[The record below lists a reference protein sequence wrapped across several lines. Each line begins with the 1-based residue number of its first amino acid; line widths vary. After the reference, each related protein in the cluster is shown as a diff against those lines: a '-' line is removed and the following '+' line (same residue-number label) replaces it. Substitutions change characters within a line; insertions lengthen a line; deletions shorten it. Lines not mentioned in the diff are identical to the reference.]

1 MRSAVKKVIFTF
13 SLVGSIAAQAISVGK
28 VDFEKKSITGV
39 EVELAS
45 SKSNNV
51 SVCGAHVGGL
61 WSLTRSDITGI
72 QVGGL
77 MTSADNLYGA
87 QIGLMW
93 AGDILVKDI
102 VESNNVFGVQIGG
115 YGCAAVG
122 MSGVQIGGFGPCCL
136 NEMNGVQIGGFG
148 PCCTNEVNGVQIG
161 GLGPL
166 CENEVNGI
174 QIGGLGSG
182 CWNKMNGIQIGG
194 WGSLC
199 TNEVNGIQ
207 IGGICCGAGKMRGVQ
222 IAGLFSA
229 GDKMSG
235 LQIGAINYFIK
246 DVSGVQIGVFNYAG
260 EKSDNCLQ
268 IGVVNWL
275 SANETMKIVPFVN
288 MNF

>member
-1 MRSAVKKVIFTF
+1 MRSAVKNVIFTF

-28 VDFEKKSITGV
+28 VDFEKKSVTGV

-61 WSLTRSDITGI
+61 WSLTC
-72 QVGGL
+72 
-77 MTSADNLYGA
+77 
-87 QIGLMW
+87 
-93 AGDILVKDI
+93 
-102 VESNNVFGVQIGG
+102 NNVAGI
-115 YGCAAVG
+115 
-122 MSGVQIGGFGPCCL
+122 SGVQIGGL
-136 NEMNGVQIGGFG
+136 VSW
-148 PCCTNEVNGVQIG
+148 
-161 GLGPL
+161 
-166 CENEVNGI
+166 CENE
-174 QIGGLGSG
+174 
-182 CWNKMNGIQIGG
+182 
-194 WGSLC
+194 
-199 TNEVNGIQ
+199 NGIQ
-207 IGGICCGAGKMRGVQ
+207 IGGIGSFCRKEVNGLQIGGIWCGAGKVRGVQ

-229 GDKMSG
+229 GDKISG

>member
-1 MRSAVKKVIFTF
+1 MRSAVKNVIFTF
-13 SLVGSIAAQAISVGK
+13 SLVASIAAQAISVGK
-28 VDFEKKSITGV
+28 VDFEKKSVTGI

-61 WSLTRSDITGI
+61 WSLTRNNVAGI

-93 AGDILVKDI
+93 AGDVLFKDI

-122 MSGVQIGGFGPCCL
+122 MYGIQIGGFGGPCCL

-161 GLGPL
+161 GVLN
-166 CENEVNGI
+166 C
-174 QIGGLGSG
+174 GGEK
-182 CWNKMNGIQIGG
+182 N
-194 WGSLC
+194 
-199 TNEVNGIQ
+199 
-207 IGGICCGAGKMRGVQ
+207 RGVQ
-222 IAGLFSA
+222 IAGLHSA
-229 GDKMSG
+229 ACDMKGVQITGGWSLASVLSG
-235 LQIGAINYFIK
+235 LQIGAVNYIEK
-246 DVSGVQIGVFNYAG
+246 DFSGAQIGVFNYAG

-288 MNF
+288 FRF

>member
-1 MRSAVKKVIFTF
+1 MRSVVKNVIFTF
-13 SLVGSIAAQAISVGK
+13 SLVASIAAQAISVGK
-28 VDFEKKSITGV
+28 VDFEKKSVTGV

-77 MTSADNLYGA
+77 MTSVDNLYGA

-93 AGDILVKDI
+93 AGDVLVKDI

-136 NEMNGVQIGGFG
+136 NEMNGVQIGGF
-148 PCCTNEVNGVQIG
+148 CSMCENEVNGIQVG
-161 GLGPL
+161 GCDSC

-174 QIGGLGSG
+174 QIGGIGSF
-182 CWNKMNGIQIGG
+182 CRK
-194 WGSLC
+194 
-199 TNEVNGIQ
+199 EVNGIQ
-207 IGGICCGAGKMRGVQ
+207 IGGIWCGAGKVRGVQ

-229 GDKMSG
+229 GDKISG
-235 LQIGAINYFIK
+235 LQIGLLII
-246 DVSGVQIGVFNYAG
+246 
-260 EKSDNCLQ
+260 L
-268 IGVVNWL
+268 
-275 SANETMKIVPFVN
+275 
-288 MNF
+288 

>member
-1 MRSAVKKVIFTF
+1 MRSAVKNVIFTF
-13 SLVGSIAAQAISVGK
+13 GLVASIAVQAISVGK
-28 VDFEKKSITGV
+28 VDFEKKSVTGI

-61 WSLTRSDITGI
+61 WSLTRNNVAGI

-93 AGDILVKDI
+93 AGDVLLIDEDI

-122 MSGVQIGGFGPCCL
+122 MSGVQIGGLVPLCC

-161 GLGPL
+161 GFGS
-166 CENEVNGI
+166 CCFKEMNGV
-174 QIGGLGSG
+174 QIGGVLN
-182 CWNKMNGIQIGG
+182 CV
-194 WGSLC
+194 
-199 TNEVNGIQ
+199 NEKI
-207 IGGICCGAGKMRGVQ
+207 RGVQ
-222 IAGLFSA
+222 ITGLHSLA
-229 GDKMSG
+229 CDMKGVQITGGWSLASVLSG
-235 LQIGAINYFIK
+235 LQIGAINYIEK
-246 DVSGVQIGVFNYAG
+246 DFSGVQIGVFNYAG
-260 EKSDNCLQ
+260 EESDNCLQ

>member
-1 MRSAVKKVIFTF
+1 MRSAVKNVIFTF
-13 SLVGSIAAQAISVGK
+13 SLVASIAAQAISVGK
-28 VDFEKKSITGV
+28 VDFEKKSVTGV

-45 SKSNNV
+45 SMSNDV
-51 SVCGAHVGGL
+51 SVCGAKVGGFL
-61 WSLTRSDITGI
+61 CFASEMIGV
-72 QVGGL
+72 QVG
-77 MTSADNLYGA
+77 
-87 QIGLMW
+87 
-93 AGDILVKDI
+93 
-102 VESNNVFGVQIGG
+102 
-115 YGCAAVG
+115 
-122 MSGVQIGGFGPCCL
+122 
-136 NEMNGVQIGGFG
+136 
-148 PCCTNEVNGVQIG
+148 
-161 GLGPL
+161 LGSQ

-174 QIGGLGSG
+174 QIGGFS
-182 CWNKMNGIQIGG
+182 
-194 WGSLC
+194 SLC

-222 IAGLFSA
+222 IAGLISA

-288 MNF
+288 FRF

>member
-1 MRSAVKKVIFTF
+1 MKKLVSQKQTRCVSSVEATKRKEIKMRSAVKKVIFTF
-13 SLVGSIAAQAISVGK
+13 SLLGSIAAQAISVGK
-28 VDFEKKSITGV
+28 VDFEKKSVTGV

-61 WSLTRSDITGI
+61 WSLTRNNVAGI

-93 AGDILVKDI
+93 AGDVLLIDKDI

-122 MSGVQIGGFGPCCL
+122 MSGVQIGGLVPLCW

-161 GLGPL
+161 GF
-166 CENEVNGI
+166 
-174 QIGGLGSG
+174 GSL
-182 CWNKMNGIQIGG
+182 CWNEMNGIQIGG
-194 WGSLC
+194 VYNCVG
-199 TNEVNGIQ
+199 ER
-207 IGGICCGAGKMRGVQ
+207 MRGGQ
-222 IAGLFSA
+222 ITGLFSVA
-229 GDKMSG
+229 GDMSG
-235 LQIGAINYFIK
+235 LQIGAVNYIDK
-246 DVSGVQIGVFNYAG
+246 DFSGVQIGVFNYAG
-260 EKSDNCLQ
+260 EESDNCLQ
-268 IGVVNWL
+268 IGIVNWL

-288 MNF
+288 FRF

>member
-1 MRSAVKKVIFTF
+1 MKKLVSQKQTRCVSSVEATKKRSTKMRSAVKKVIFTF

-28 VDFEKKSITGV
+28 VDFEKKSITGI

-61 WSLTRSDITGI
+61 WSLTR
-72 QVGGL
+72 
-77 MTSADNLYGA
+77 
-87 QIGLMW
+87 
-93 AGDILVKDI
+93 
-102 VESNNVFGVQIGG
+102 NNVAGI
-115 YGCAAVG
+115 
-122 MSGVQIGGFGPCCL
+122 SGVQIGGLVSGCENENGIQIGGLGSVCE
-136 NEMNGVQIGGFG
+136 NEMNGVQIGGLVSG
-148 PCCTNEVNGVQIG
+148 CT
-161 GLGPL
+161 
-166 CENEVNGI
+166 NEVNGI
-174 QIGGLGSG
+174 QIGGFF
-182 CWNKMNGIQIGG
+182 
-194 WGSLC
+194 SLC

-222 IAGLFSA
+222 IAGLISA

-235 LQIGAINYFIK
+235 LQIGAINFFIK
-246 DVSGVQIGVFNYAG
+246 DFSGVQIGVFNYAG
-260 EKSDNCLQ
+260 EESDNCLQ